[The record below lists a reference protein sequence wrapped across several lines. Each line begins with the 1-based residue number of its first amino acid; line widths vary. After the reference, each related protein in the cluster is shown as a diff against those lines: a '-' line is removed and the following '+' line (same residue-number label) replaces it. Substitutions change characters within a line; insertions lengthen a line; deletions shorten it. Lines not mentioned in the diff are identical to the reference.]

1 MNSVI
6 ESLILDQIYHCLSY
20 ITPVVALELF
30 CDGMVTSLQLEFD
43 GNANYFCKSCIVG
56 KFTQIPIMK
65 LRQRERSTG
74 MCEKIHSDIWGPIKV
89 EMKID

>member
-1 MNSVI
+1 MLTIFV
-6 ESLILDQIYHCLSY
+6 
-20 ITPVVALELF
+20 
-30 CDGMVTSLQLEFD
+30 
-43 GNANYFCKSCIVG
+43 KSCIVG